1 MNRTIPA
8 LAVLLV
14 AAGCDRSDP
23 PANQVAIDLNAATPA
38 PEPTP
43 APIAPVAP
51 APPAANAA
59 EPAAVAAT
67 MLPAAYHGVFDQ
79 TAAACSAA
87 SSIYRLTVT
96 GKALRFHESLA
107 DVKSVTPDGAN
118 AVRVAASYSGEG
130 MTWSNIQRVAL
141 SDGGQ
146 TLTITGEGEPVRR
159 KRCS

>member
-8 LAVLLV
+8 LAILIAF
-14 AAGCDRSDP
+14 AACDRSDP
-23 PANQVAIDLNAATPA
+23 PANQVAIELNAATPA
-38 PEPTP
+38 EPVP
-43 APIAPVAP
+43 APAAPVAP
-51 APPAANAA
+51 AMPVANAVEPAAANAA
-59 EPAAVAAT
+59 T
-67 MLPAAYHGVFDQ
+67 LPAAYHGVFDQ
-79 TAAACSAA
+79 TAAACAAA

-96 GKALRFHESLA
+96 GGELRFHESLA

-141 SDGGQ
+141 SNGGR

-159 KRCS
+159 TRCS